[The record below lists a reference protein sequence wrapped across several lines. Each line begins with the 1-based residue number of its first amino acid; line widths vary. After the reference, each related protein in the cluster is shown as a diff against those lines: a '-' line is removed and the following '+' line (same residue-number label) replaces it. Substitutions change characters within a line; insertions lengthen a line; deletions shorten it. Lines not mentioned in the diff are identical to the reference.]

1 MNIFEKRKA
10 QEQIEKDMR
19 ASRIESSRSKR
30 EDRDLKKAQSTGR
43 VSSFLNS
50 RSQSDGVL
58 RAALGV
64 IRSNDPL
71 SQAQA
76 TIEYQ
81 KVVGETTTE
90 GAGVRQVSA
99 GGGGTS
105 ASTETVLPP
114 RPNDNLL
121 YVLGVRNT
129 ELIWIETES
138 CDPTEEV

>member
-19 ASRIESSRSKR
+19 EARIESSRSKR
-30 EDRDLKKAQSTGR
+30 EERDLRKAQSTGR
-43 VSSFLNS
+43 ISSFLNN
-50 RSQSDGVL
+50 RSQSDETL

-64 IRSNDPL
+64 IQANDPL

-81 KVVGETTTE
+81 QKVGEMTD
-90 GAGVRQVSA
+90 GVRKISSGEI
-99 GGGGTS
+99 GGSSQAVG
-105 ASTETVLPP
+105 ELPP

-138 CDPTEEV
+138 CDPVEEV